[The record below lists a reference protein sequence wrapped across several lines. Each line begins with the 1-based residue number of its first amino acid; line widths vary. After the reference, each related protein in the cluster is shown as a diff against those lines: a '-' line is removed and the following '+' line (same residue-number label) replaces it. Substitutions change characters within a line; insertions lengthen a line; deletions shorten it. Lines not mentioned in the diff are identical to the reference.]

1 MKRKI
6 IYLLILSIISLTL
19 TTGCFDG
26 DELEGS
32 KITTTVY
39 PIEYIVKRL
48 YSNGEINSIYPN
60 DVNINE
66 YKLTD
71 KQINDFSK
79 DTTLFVYNGLTSE
92 KEIAKTLIDKNK
104 DIQIIDVSYG
114 LKYKYGIEELWLS
127 PNNYLML
134 ANTIKNNLEEL
145 SSSKYAAEN
154 IEKNYATLEE
164 DLSSLDAELRNLA
177 KSAKKN
183 NTATIVVAYEAFGFL
198 EKYGFNVVNI
208 SSETSITTAIKN
220 NFKNNTY
227 KYVFVD
233 DKDHVADSIK
243 DLVDNYDVQLVE
255 IKTMTT
261 LTDDERNNNDNYLTI
276 MRDFISNLSNIVLK

>member
-92 KEIAKTLIDKNK
+92 KEIAKT
-104 DIQIIDVSYG
+104 
-114 LKYKYGIEELWLS
+114 
-127 PNNYLML
+127 
-134 ANTIKNNLEEL
+134 
-145 SSSKYAAEN
+145 
-154 IEKNYATLEE
+154 
-164 DLSSLDAELRNLA
+164 
-177 KSAKKN
+177 
-183 NTATIVVAYEAFGFL
+183 
-198 EKYGFNVVNI
+198 
-208 SSETSITTAIKN
+208 
-220 NFKNNTY
+220 
-227 KYVFVD
+227 
-233 DKDHVADSIK
+233 
-243 DLVDNYDVQLVE
+243 
-255 IKTMTT
+255 
-261 LTDDERNNNDNYLTI
+261 
-276 MRDFISNLSNIVLK
+276 